1 MLPPEDDV
9 TTDADQSPEN
19 VRLVYT
25 QLCQSYREID
35 TVRMKLLGLLPL
47 ATGAGILFLQ
57 GERVPR
63 ELGGIGWFGLAA
75 TAGLF
80 AYELHGIKKCGHIIH
95 AGVRLEERMDVYGQF
110 RRRPHDMAGFLS
122 EPFAAAVIYP
132 ASMAGWLH
140 IALRESAARVWW
152 SVGLFLALM
161 VLSWLL
167 IKGMEWD
174 LAENAQEPY
183 ERRPHYENVLAPWRL
198 GRRLRRRV
206 TGGSRRPPDERGG

>member
-9 TTDADQSPEN
+9 TADADQSTEN

-47 ATGAGILFLQ
+47 ATGAGILFLR
-57 GERVPR
+57 GERMPGD
-63 ELGGIGWFGLAA
+63 LGGIGWFGLAA

-140 IALRESAARVWW
+140 IALRGSAASAWW
-152 SVGLFLALM
+152 SAGLFVLLM

-174 LAENAQEPY
+174 LAENTEEPY
-183 ERRPHYENVLAPWRL
+183 ERKPHYENILAPWRL
-198 GRRLRRRV
+198 GGRLRRAPGGSPRPPAG
-206 TGGSRRPPDERGG
+206 TGG